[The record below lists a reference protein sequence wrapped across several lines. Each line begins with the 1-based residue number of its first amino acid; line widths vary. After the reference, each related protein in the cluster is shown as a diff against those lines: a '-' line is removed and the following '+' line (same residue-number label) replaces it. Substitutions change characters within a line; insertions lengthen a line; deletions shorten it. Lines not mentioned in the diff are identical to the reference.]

1 MGDISEKPYERT
13 IISPHPLLVIS
24 AYLVSSMYTDSSTV
38 AAYSKFF
45 LRSTTEASPLS
56 NCLTKD
62 RNLGEKR
69 HDSIRTEEIKNNPTI
84 RVMYF
89 KCLYLFQYV

>member
-1 MGDISEKPYERT
+1 
-13 IISPHPLLVIS
+13 
-24 AYLVSSMYTDSSTV
+24 MYTDSSTV

-62 RNLGEKR
+62 RNLGGKDMIQLE
-69 HDSIRTEEIKNNPTI
+69 
-84 RVMYF
+84 
-89 KCLYLFQYV
+89 

>member
-1 MGDISEKPYERT
+1 
-13 IISPHPLLVIS
+13 
-24 AYLVSSMYTDSSTV
+24 MYTDSSTV

-62 RNLGEKR
+62 RNLGEKI
-69 HDSIRTEEIKNNPTI
+69 HHSIRIEETKNDPTI
-84 RVMYF
+84 VVTYF
-89 KCLYLFQYV
+89 TDSECFYLFQYI